1 MKFINFLLFWGQFE
15 FWPAWIRIRIPNPD
29 LQTQLNL
36 DPKHCLSDTVSSLS
50 FSDSRNFSIFFILML
65 GIAKSM
71 VPVIE

>member
-29 LQTQLNL
+29 LLIQLNL

-50 FSDSRNFSIFFILML
+50 VSDGRYWYFFYFNA
-65 GIAKSM
+65 GHCEKYGTGN
-71 VPVIE
+71 